1 MAGLFDDLIPGS
13 SVQQAAPKTGL
24 FDDLIPQA
32 KPAAATPAIKP
43 QHPAFDP
50 ANVPGGVPGYDAKTG
65 MVSQPAPLSRSIDSA
80 VRGAADA
87 LTFGLADEIAAAG
100 GAATG
105 IGGTFGD
112 YSGNLER
119 QRAENK
125 IRSAED
131 PISSTAGML
140 GGAALS
146 SALIPGAGA
155 ETLLGRVG
163 QGALTGAGQGAA
175 YGFGSG
181 EGGVGNR
188 LENAAVGGAIG
199 GALGGALPA
208 VTDAAGTLLSPITK
222 SLSAWR
228 NPEGMANSKV
238 LSVLDKV
245 GITPDEL
252 ATQVAE
258 RPGMAAADLLGAQG
272 RNMLRAATNAS
283 PEARAATTDALIGR
297 QMDQAARLKSAL
309 TDTFADPDSY
319 VQSANSLREAA
330 RSAAAP
336 LYEEAY
342 KTAMP
347 MTPSLQSFLFTPA
360 GKSALEQAQKLA
372 ANERKPFSSSQM
384 DARGWDYMKRALDDM
399 IGAQTDPLTKSVS
412 NEGRI
417 LTGLKNAMLNEVD
430 AANPAYKAARAA
442 YAGPAQINDAL
453 EFGLKALDMRPEQL
467 KNAIAGMTPE
477 QLQAVRTGAA
487 ENVRKMLDT
496 ASPTNDMT
504 VRAFGTPQR
513 EANMQALFESPEK
526 YAVFKGQLA
535 DEMAKRQTYNAVRG
549 NSTTAAQLNDMAQL
563 ADSGPLDTIMRNGP
577 VRGAIELALKGL
589 GKAGGMSGKVGQ
601 SVAEKLM
608 SSDPA
613 VLGGLANSLNDLA
626 ASGASKQAQ
635 TAAIQDM
642 VTRMLSTS
650 AVGARGRQ

>member
-13 SVQQAAPKTGL
+13 RAQPAAPKAGL
-24 FDDLIPQA
+24 FDDLIPQQA
-32 KPAAATPAIKP
+32 SAPAVKP

-65 MVSQPAPLSRSIDSA
+65 LVSQPAPLSRSVDSA

-125 IRSAED
+125 VRNTED
-131 PISSTAGML
+131 PISSTAGLL
-140 GGAALS
+140 GGAALG

-155 ETLLGRVG
+155 ETLAGRIG
-163 QGALTGAGQGAA
+163 HGALSGAGQGAA

-188 LENAAVGGAIG
+188 LENAAVGGAVG

-208 VTDAAGTLLSPITK
+208 ATSAVGSVLSPITK
-222 SLSAWR
+222 SIGAWR
-228 NPEGMANSKV
+228 NPEAMANSKV
-238 LSVLDKV
+238 LSVLDNAGV
-245 GITPDEL
+245 SPDEL
-252 ATQVAE
+252 AQMAAE
-258 RPGMAAADLLGAQG
+258 RPGMAAADLLGTQG

-283 PEARAATTDALIGR
+283 PEARAATNDALVGR

-309 TDTFADPDSY
+309 ADNFADPNSY

-347 MTPSLQSFLFTPA
+347 MTPALQSFLFTPA
-360 GKSALEQAQKLA
+360 GEAALKQAQKLA
-372 ANERKPFSSSQM
+372 ANERMPFSASKM
-384 DARGWDYMKRALDDM
+384 DARGWDYVKRALDDM

-442 YAGPAQINDAL
+442 YAGPTQINEAL
-453 EFGLKALDMRPEQL
+453 DFGLKALDMRPEQL

-477 QLQAVRTGAA
+477 QMQAVRTGAA

-513 EANMQALFESPEK
+513 EANMQALFESPEQ
-526 YAVFKGQLA
+526 YAAFKGQLA
-535 DEMAKRQTYNAVRG
+535 DEIAKRQTYNAVRG

-563 ADSGPLDTIMRNGP
+563 ADNGPLDTILRNGP
-577 VRGAIELALKGL
+577 IRGAMELALRGL

-601 SVAEKLM
+601 EVAGKLM

-613 VLGGLANSLNDLA
+613 VLGGLANSLNELA

-635 TAAIQDM
+635 MAAVQDM
-642 VTRMLSTS
+642 VARMLSTS
-650 AVGARGRQ
+650 AVGARGRE